1 MVSVMDQLGLPLSE
15 VINSRGPLE
24 LEEAG
29 VGELELEE
37 E

>member
-1 MVSVMDQLGLPLSE
+1 MVSVMDQLGFAPL
-15 VINSRGPLE
+15 RGDTLYGPLE

-29 VGELELEE
+29 VGTLELEE